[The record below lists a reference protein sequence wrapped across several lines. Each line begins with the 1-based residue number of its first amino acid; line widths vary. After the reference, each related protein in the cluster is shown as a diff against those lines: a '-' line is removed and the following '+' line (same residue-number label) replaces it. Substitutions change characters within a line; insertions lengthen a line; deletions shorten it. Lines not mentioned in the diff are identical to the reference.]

1 MLQIPSLNS
10 TQPVIKIFNPAIKQ
24 NNRMDYYA
32 FENPNLDKKV
42 LTERKII
49 PQNQDINSF
58 FDDISN
64 KLFSNPDEIKKFSSL
79 LKGGYISLSSNA
91 YSNLDDPKSAIAIK
105 LDPKKSTLSYLA
117 LLEDYIKNGF
127 GIGINFSNFQNPTYE
142 IKEINK
148 YFKYREPSLIRP
160 PAAIGILPI
169 NHPKILDFIHLKD
182 NKNYEN
188 WCFDLSVIID
198 DNFLSKVDKNEDIT
212 MSDGSKMSAS
222 LIYYNLLS
230 SMLKSGEPA
239 VIFSNNKDYITDCC
253 AAAELK
259 ENQGLKL
266 AQINLSKFYNTKTKS
281 IDYNLLK
288 FAANLLSK
296 GFKNIAPDGFV
307 GVLGYQELLNYMG
320 YNYGE
325 KKANEILQNCLKTI
339 KKEVNLNGLKTAI
352 SPTGTISRL
361 LKTTPSI
368 EPNKNQPMNYYLEI
382 DTLAIAQKY
391 TDAQISKTINLKPDS
406 DIQDIDQIIR
416 YSKQQGIKG
425 ISVFK
430 AQ

>member
-160 PAAIGILPI
+160 PAAMGLLSI

-382 DTLAIAQKY
+382 DTLAITQKY
-391 TDAQISKTINLKPDS
+391 TDAQISKTINLKSDS

>member
-160 PAAIGILPI
+160 PAAMGLLSI

-325 KKANEILQNCLKTI
+325 KKANEILENCLKTI

-382 DTLAIAQKY
+382 DTLAITQKY
-391 TDAQISKTINLKPDS
+391 TDAQISKTINLKSDS

>member
-1 MLQIPSLNS
+1 MLQIPSLNQ
-10 TQPVIKIFNPAIKQ
+10 TQPIIKTFNPAIKQ
-24 NNRMDYYA
+24 NNRMDYCT

-64 KLFSNPDEIKKFSSL
+64 KLFSNSNDIKNFANL

-148 YFKYREPSLIRP
+148 YFKSRENELLRA
-160 PAAIGILPI
+160 PAAIGLLPI

-182 NKNYEN
+182 NKDYEN

-212 MSDGSKMSAS
+212 MSDGSKISAS

-239 VIFSNNKDYITDCC
+239 VIFSNNKDYVTDCC

-325 KKANEILQNCLKTI
+325 KKANEILENCLKTI